1 MEFSNPTDVLQAY
14 RRATDVARHSKNID
28 DEIAAYRQ
36 VIELGQKRRN
46 VAPDDLLK
54 YNMIMYWAYNNVADA
69 LFTKSFKNALDTSDS
84 ENFSESLGYY
94 QQGLKFA
101 RDNLEKIAVLNR
113 MADSYRHVGDE
124 KNLCKIKQKV
134 FANLNKEDKRKAYND
149 LADGLKNPLFAIKM
163 YEEALNYVNDEKVTL
178 NDKCEN
184 TKKICEKLM
193 ALYLQNDDKK
203 NYQRIVKL
211 RDNTDN
217 VQKTCIKKGG
227 CSF

>member
-14 RRATDVARHSKNID
+14 RKATDVAQHSNNID
-28 DEIAAYRQ
+28 EEIAAYRQ

-69 LFTKSFKNALDTSDS
+69 LFTKSFKNAVDTADS
-84 ENFSESLGYY
+84 QNFNESLGYY

-101 RDNLEKIAVLNR
+101 RDNLEKITVLNR
-113 MADSYRHVGDE
+113 MADSYKHLGDE

-134 FANLNKEDKRKAYND
+134 FANLNKEDKRRAYHE
-149 LADGLKNPLFAIKM
+149 LADGLKNPTFAIKM
-163 YEEALNYVNDEKVTL
+163 YEEALNYINDEKVTL
-178 NDKCEN
+178 NEKCDN
-184 TKKICEKLM
+184 TLLICDKLM
-193 ALYLQNDDKK
+193 SLYQQNQDHK
-203 NYQRIVKL
+203 NYQRILKL
-211 RDNTDN
+211 KGNTEN
-217 VQKTCIKKGG
+217 LQKTCIEKGG

>member
-1 MEFSNPTDVLQAY
+1 M
-14 RRATDVARHSKNID
+14 ARHSKNID